1 MAETN
6 PHILIVE
13 DDAMIRSFLRVV
25 LEGEGYEVTEAET
38 GAEMFAALDGGHFE
52 VIVLD
57 IMLPD
62 GNGVDFARTL
72 RRTSTLPI
80 VFATAVTD
88 TDTRRH
94 AIGLMQVDYVTK
106 PFDAAELLLRIK
118 NIRTMAPVMED
129 PNARDLPKPAIDKG
143 IPWYQAPLIWG
154 PALAFLIVVAG
165 GIFLIPGDEDPA
177 AYQAALQAQQAE
189 QARNALPGTPGVP
202 GAGPSAAGTA
212 RQETES
218 GVVLRDA
225 VPTGQAED
233 QFGADPTPQAGA
245 AGTVGAAGSDEE
257 KVILACG
264 ELPVSEFWNNN
275 SIKRVLRYVRFV
287 HNGDWGEYLGTWVE
301 RLKNVQDLEASGK
314 SIELQKKDIVL
325 SGEDLEKYVD
335 LMERRVRFLR
345 CASQIIQTTK

>member
-1 MAETN
+1 LADTK

-25 LEGEGYEVTEAET
+25 LEGEGYDVTEAET
-38 GAEMFAALDGGHFE
+38 GAEMFAALDGGHFD

-106 PFDAAELLLRIK
+106 PFDATELLLRIK

-129 PNARDLPKPAIDKG
+129 PNARDLPRPVAEKAA
-143 IPWYQAPLIWG
+143 PWYQAPLIWG
-154 PALAFLIVVAG
+154 PALAFLIVIAG

-189 QARNALPGTPGVP
+189 QARNDLPGAP
-202 GAGPSAAGTA
+202 GAGAGAA
-212 RQETES
+212 RQETGS

-225 VPTGQAED
+225 VPTAQSED
-233 QFGADPTPQAGA
+233 QEGA
-245 AGTVGAAGSDEE
+245 AQVPQSGAAAAAAIAGSDEE

-264 ELPVSEFWNNN
+264 ELPVSEYWNNN
-275 SIKRVLRYVRFV
+275 SVKRVLRYVRFV
-287 HNGDWGEYLGTWVE
+287 HSGDWGEYLANWVE

-325 SGEDLEKYVD
+325 SGKELSKYVE
-335 LMERRVRFLR
+335 LMEQRVRYLR